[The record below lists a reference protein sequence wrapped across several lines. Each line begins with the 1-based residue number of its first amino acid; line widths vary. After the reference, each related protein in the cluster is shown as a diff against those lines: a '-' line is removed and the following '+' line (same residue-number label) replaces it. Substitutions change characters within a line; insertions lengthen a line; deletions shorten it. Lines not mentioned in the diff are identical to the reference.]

1 MGNIKKIQLQ
11 YSQIDSD
18 YLASTPI
25 RRLVRNMRKD
35 QMTSERISKMKL
47 TILAVQLYI
56 NRNEGFYAKKDDV
69 LYDAIAEDTD
79 IDDDEIKEDI
89 KWLAEHGYYDFNSYQ
104 NNIITSELIQTIYFS
119 VAGRLKREMP
129 DAEHMKYVLI
139 KNVESYYNRRA
150 SNSCP
155 RHISSEEKRISAEEK
170 PDSSEEMPI
179 STEEKPDSSE
189 EMPISTEENA
199 RSSSKYKE
207 NGYVEEL
214 RSSCSSS
221 MGPYNDD
228 ENYRFYILFFL
239 LDILDPANEVENFV
253 NYNESR
259 GWEGKNG
266 AAKYDNPK
274 KRFALALNYGRN
286 ALAKKGRLQI
296 IGIEEVVQKNAFKK
310 RILAFL
316 FELYLFYQGN
326 TKYRNNNI
334 LNPNTSCQFVPL
346 DNSKFKIKLFVG
358 PKTAAFLKSDYENVL
373 DIGQKIVGLDLQKIE
388 FEIAETKLRAIEP
401 MNTINQKIL

>member
-1 MGNIKKIQLQ
+1 MGNNKKINLQ

-155 RHISSEEKRISAEEK
+155 RHIPTEDKGISSEEKRISAEEK
-170 PDSSEEMPI
+170 A
-179 STEEKPDSSE
+179 DSSE

-199 RSSSKYKE
+199 RSSKYKE

-239 LDILDPANEVENFV
+239 LDVLDPANEVENFV

-296 IGIEEVVQKNAFKK
+296 IGIEEVVQNNAFKK

-326 TKYRNNNI
+326 TKYRNNYI

-346 DNSKFKIKLFVG
+346 DNSKFKIKLLVG
-358 PKTAAFLKSDYENVL
+358 PKTAAFLESDYENVL
-373 DIGQKIVGLDLQKIE
+373 DIGKKVINPNLQAIE
-388 FEIAETKLRAIEP
+388 FAHAETKLRSIEP
-401 MNTINQKIL
+401 TDYK